1 MPSFPSDRNFQFRS
15 HQPTP
20 IPIANYS
27 YCYNHRSPDPPSAQ
41 PPPARIQSPRLSILR
56 SPSSVHWHRR
66 GAAARLDSRVLPSRV
81 RAALADSAC
90 EEALLE
96 EDHQHR
102 LNVHA
107 ELTDTELIE
116 VLRQS

>member
-15 HQPTP
+15 HQTRP

-27 YCYNHRSPDPPSAQ
+27 CYNHRSPDPAQ
-41 PPPARIQSPRLSILR
+41 PPPDSNLRASPLR
-56 SPSSVHWHRR
+56 SSPSPVHCRRR

-90 EEALLE
+90 EESVVGGTKTVTKLSVF
-96 EDHQHR
+96 R
-102 LNVHA
+102 
-107 ELTDTELIE
+107 
-116 VLRQS
+116 